1 MALLLAMR
9 TQWRFGMSGATG
21 MDYSVLPEM
30 WRRMR
35 VPVDE
40 RDQVFSDL
48 QVMEAAAL
56 AAMHEE

>member
-1 MALLLAMR
+1 MR